1 MIKIKAK
8 FDKNTND
15 FNIKYTCKNTFTAE
29 ALCTIEFI
37 CQEILDKDR
46 LLLILGMPGIGKTMI
61 SKMLVLYYAQKGY
74 SIRYSNSRNLDDL
87 KKY

>member
-37 CQEILDKDR
+37 CQEILDNEKD
-46 LLLILGMPGIGKTMI
+46 MTMKKI
-61 SKMLVLYYAQKGY
+61 FELVKEIQKSKEVK
-74 SIRYSNSRNLDDL
+74 
-87 KKY
+87 